1 VGPGWQDVGHP
12 DPVDQIPR
20 TPRSIVDRR
29 TFIGH
34 GAQAAL
40 AFGILP
46 HAEALDG
53 WARRAGQ
60 PSVFAQLRDRYFVR
74 TLHLNPVTATY
85 LGGDAYSPELG
96 DVNAR
101 LRDYRPAALA
111 AERAF
116 YREIKTA
123 HGRIDPSTL
132 APEESIDH
140 AVMGAQLNFILH
152 QMEDLRYHE
161 RSIDTYVAEPFRG
174 IDWQIQQMTDAGG
187 GLLGT
192 EEEWARVIARLNAV
206 PGYLDAARANLQ
218 AGKASGNLP
227 DWRMVERDGV
237 GGSRSNAEYFRQ
249 TLPELAARYL
259 GTRPFAAGILARL
272 RQAAGAAA
280 DAYEGF
286 AGWLEQMYAGDRTDR
301 FAAGER
307 EYEWRVRNN
316 LRETRGAAEL
326 FAYGQQQTELY
337 QGRIY
342 TVAEQVAREAGL
354 SLPWGTRDEKNAG
367 VRAVME
373 HLGGD
378 SPANDDELLQWYVDA
393 GKRAVEYG
401 RARELFDIPA
411 EYRLDVYPTPPVLR
425 STIDA
430 AYYAAPPFKTSGVG
444 RFYLT
449 PTGNDPAA
457 LRLNNR
463 ASVAD
468 TAIHEGFPGHDWHY
482 KFMSQNARG
491 ISNIRWLTPGA
502 VEDSASM
509 WQDSMAAE
517 GWGLYAEELMSEAAP
532 GRPYGFYTPGEYMY
546 ELQGQLLR
554 AVRIVV
560 DVGIHTGRMTFD
572 EAVDYFTANV
582 NFFPNACA
590 RAESDAG
597 ARAVCEGARRAMY
610 RYSKWPTQAIT
621 YNLGKNAILELREDY
636 RRARGDRYTA
646 KDFHERLM
654 RMGTIPVGYIRE
666 YFLAQ
671 ASDCAGCV

>member
-1 VGPGWQDVGHP
+1 M
-12 DPVDQIPR
+12 
-20 TPRSIVDRR
+20 DRR

-40 AFGILP
+40 ALGILP
-46 HAEALDG
+46 HAEALERLTRPG
-53 WARRAGQ
+53 GQ
-60 PSVFAQLRDRYFVR
+60 PSRFAQLRDRYFVR
-74 TLHLNPVTATY
+74 ALSLNPVTATY
-85 LGGDAYSPELG
+85 LGGDAYSRELA

-101 LRDYRPAALA
+101 LRDYRPAALR

-116 YREIKTA
+116 YWEIRSA
-123 HGRIDPSTL
+123 LGQIAPASL
-132 APEESIDH
+132 APEEAIDH
-140 AVMGAQLNFILH
+140 AVLGAQLDFIIH
-152 QMEDLRYHE
+152 QLEDLRYHE
-161 RSIDTYVAEPFRG
+161 RSVDTYVAEPFRG
-174 IDWQIQQMTDAGG
+174 IDWQIQQMTDLGSG
-187 GLLGT
+187 VLGT
-192 EEEWARVIARLNAV
+192 EEEWGLVIRRLNAV
-206 PGYLDAARANLQ
+206 PGYLDAARANLR
-218 AGKASGNLP
+218 AGIASGNRP

-237 GGSRSNAEYFRQ
+237 GGSRSNAEYFRE
-249 TLPELAARYL
+249 TLPELAQRYL
-259 GTRPFAAGILARL
+259 GSRPFAAGTLRRL
-272 RQAAGAAA
+272 RTAANRAAGAF
-280 DAYEGF
+280 EGF
-286 AGWLEQMYAGDRTDR
+286 AGWMEQAYAGDRTDR

-337 QGRIY
+337 QNRIY
-342 TVAEQVAREAGL
+342 QVAEQVAREAGL
-354 SLPWGTRDEKNAG
+354 SIPFGTRDEKNAG

-373 HLGGD
+373 HLGSD
-378 SPANDDELLQWYVDA
+378 SPRNDDELLQWYVDA
-393 GKRAVEYG
+393 GRRAVEYG
-401 RARELFDIPA
+401 RQQQLFDIPT
-411 EYRLDVYPTPPVLR
+411 EYRLDVHPTPPVLR

-430 AYYAAPPFKTSGVG
+430 AYYAAPPFKQSGVG
-444 RFYLT
+444 RFYLS

-482 KFMSQNARG
+482 KFMTQNARG
-491 ISNIRWLTPGA
+491 ISSIRWLTPGA

-517 GWGLYAEELMSEAAP
+517 GWGLYAEELMSEPAE
-532 GRPYGFYTPGEYMY
+532 GRPYGFYTAGEYMY

-582 NFFPNACA
+582 SFFPNACA
-590 RAESDAG
+590 QAATNDA

-621 YNLGKNAILELREDY
+621 YNLGKNAILELREAY
-636 RRARGDRYTA
+636 RQRRGSAYTA

-654 RMGTIPVGYIRE
+654 RMGTIPVGYIRD
-666 YFLAQ
+666 YFLSQ
-671 ASDCAGCV
+671 ASR

>member
-1 VGPGWQDVGHP
+1 M
-12 DPVDQIPR
+12 
-20 TPRSIVDRR
+20 DRR

-46 HAEALDG
+46 HAEALERLT
-53 WARRAGQ
+53 RRGGQ
-60 PSVFAQLRDRYFVR
+60 PSRFAQLRDRYFVR
-74 TLHLNPVTATY
+74 ALSLNPVTATY
-85 LGGDAYSPELG
+85 LGGDAYSPELA

-101 LRDYRPAALA
+101 LRDYRPAALR

-116 YREIKTA
+116 YWEIKTA
-123 HGRIDPSTL
+123 LGQMDPASL
-132 APEESIDH
+132 APEEAIDH
-140 AVMGAQLNFILH
+140 AVMGAQLNFIIH
-152 QMEDLRYHE
+152 QLEDLRLYE
-161 RSIDTYVAEPFRG
+161 RAVDTYVAEPFRG
-174 IDWQIQQMTDAGG
+174 IDWQIQQMTDVGN

-192 EEEWARVIARLNAV
+192 REEWALVIRRLGSV
-206 PGYLDAARANLQ
+206 PGFLDAARANLQ
-218 AGKASGNLP
+218 AGIASGNRP

-237 GGSRSNAEYFRQ
+237 GGSRSNAEYFRD
-249 TLPELAARYL
+249 TLPELAQRYL
-259 GTRPFAAGILARL
+259 GSRPFAAATLQRV
-272 RQAAGAAA
+272 RSAAHRAA
-280 DAYEGF
+280 DAFDGF
-286 AGWLEQMYAGDRTDR
+286 ATWMEQAYAGDRTDR

-316 LRETRGAAEL
+316 LRESRSAAEL

-337 QGRIY
+337 QNRIY
-342 TVAEQVAREAGL
+342 QVAEQVAREAGL
-354 SLPWGTRDEKNAG
+354 TLPFGTRDEKNAG
-367 VRAVME
+367 VRAVMD
-373 HLGGD
+373 HLGSD
-378 SPANDDELLQWYVDA
+378 SPKDDDELLQWYIDA
-393 GKRAVEYG
+393 GRRAVEYG
-401 RARELFDIPA
+401 RQRQLFDIPA

-430 AYYAAPPFKTSGVG
+430 AYYAAPPFKQSGVG
-444 RFYLT
+444 RFYLS
-449 PTGNDPAA
+449 PTGNDAAA

-482 KFMSQNARG
+482 KFMTQNARG

-502 VEDSASM
+502 VEDSSSM

-517 GWGLYAEELMSEAAP
+517 GWGLYAEELMSEASE
-532 GRPYGFYTPGEYMY
+532 GRPYGFYTPGEYIY

-572 EAVDYFTANV
+572 QAVDFFTANV
-582 NFFPNACA
+582 SFFPNACA
-590 RAESDAG
+590 QAATDES

-621 YNLGKNAILELREDY
+621 YNLGKNAILELREAY
-636 RRARGDRYTA
+636 RQRRGAAYTA

-666 YFLAQ
+666 LFLSQ
-671 ASDCAGCV
+671 S

>member
-1 VGPGWQDVGHP
+1 M
-12 DPVDQIPR
+12 
-20 TPRSIVDRR
+20 DRR

-46 HAEALDG
+46 HAELLESLT
-53 WARRAGQ
+53 RRGA
-60 PSVFAQLRDRYFVR
+60 PLSPFTELRDRYFVR
-74 TLHLNPVTATY
+74 VLSLNPVTATY
-85 LGGDAYSPELG
+85 LGGDAYDASLRE
-96 DVNAR
+96 VNAR
-101 LRDYRPAALA
+101 LRDYRPAALR

-116 YREIKTA
+116 YWEIKSA
-123 HGRIDPSTL
+123 LERMDPASL
-132 APEESIDH
+132 SPEEAIDH
-140 AVMGAQLNFILH
+140 AVMGAQLNFIIH
-152 QMEDLRYHE
+152 QLEDLRYHE

-174 IDWQIQQMTDAGG
+174 IDWQIQQMTDAGN

-192 EEEWARVIARLNAV
+192 PAEWALVIRRLNAV
-206 PGYLDAARANLQ
+206 PAYVDAAEANLR

-237 GGSRSNAEYFRQ
+237 GGSRSNAEYFRD
-249 TLPELAARYL
+249 TLPPLAARYL
-259 GTRPFAAGILARL
+259 GSRSFAAGTLGRL
-272 RQAAGAAA
+272 RAAA
-280 DAYEGF
+280 NRAAAAYEGF
-286 AGWLEQMYAGDRTDR
+286 AGFLERTYAGDRTDR

-316 LRETRGAAEL
+316 LRESRGAAEL

-342 TVAEQVAREAGL
+342 QVAEQVAREAGL
-354 SLPWGTRDEKNAG
+354 SIPFGTRDEKNAG

-373 HLGGD
+373 HLGSD
-378 SPANDDELLQWYVDA
+378 SPANDEQLLQWYVDA
-393 GKRAVEYG
+393 GRRAVEYG
-401 RARELFDIPA
+401 RQQQLFDIPS
-411 EYRLDVYPTPPVLR
+411 EYRLDVWPTPPVLR

-430 AYYAAPPFKTSGVG
+430 AYYAAPPFKQSGVG

-449 PTGNDPAA
+449 PTDNDPAA

-463 ASVAD
+463 ASIAD

-482 KFMSQNARG
+482 KFMTQNARG

-517 GWGLYAEELMSEAAP
+517 GWGLYAEELMSEAVE

-572 EAVDYFTANV
+572 EAVDFFTANV

-590 RAESDAG
+590 RAGTDDA

-621 YNLGKNAILELREDY
+621 YNLGKNAILELREAY
-636 RRARGDRYTA
+636 RQRRGAAYTA

-654 RMGTIPVGYIRE
+654 RLGTIPAGYIRE
-666 YFLAQ
+666 YFLSQ
-671 ASDCAGCV
+671 P